1 MKCSK
6 HIKKRIFQSLRFLI
20 ISFTVLFLSIW
31 LANFY
36 VTYNAFDYIYDNV
49 DKIPSNKVGLVL
61 GTSKKLSNGMDNPY
75 FTKRIT
81 AAYALFKNQKIQY
94 IIVSGDN
101 SKSSYNEPLDM
112 KNDLVALGVP
122 EQNIF
127 LDYAGFRT
135 LDSVY
140 RTNAIFNQSSFT
152 IISQEFHNQRAVYI
166 AKYLGLDAV
175 AFNAKDVNS
184 SFGYKTILREKLAK
198 VKVLLDQF
206 FGTKPKFLGD
216 KIIIP

>member
-6 HIKKRIFQSLRFLI
+6 HIKKRIFQTLRFLI

-36 VTYNAFDYIYDNV
+36 VTYNAFDYIYDDV

-75 FTKRIT
+75 FTKRIA
-81 AAYALFKNQKIQY
+81 AAYELFKHQKIQY
-94 IIVSGDN
+94 ILVSGDN
-101 SKSSYNEPLDM
+101 SVSNYNEPLDM

-122 EQNIF
+122 QENIF

-140 RTNAIFNQSSFT
+140 RTNAIFDQSSFT

-166 AKYLGLDAV
+166 AKYLGLNAIGY
-175 AFNAKDVNS
+175 NAKDVNS

-206 FGTKPKFLGD
+206 FGKKPKFLGE